1 MKKKKNVKT
10 CRILILIISIFLLT
24 GCTTTLV
31 DSKKQAVKNPET
43 GQSLT
48 KNILCQPENTK
59 TVKIYEK
66 NKVNVEK
73 LPKCDNFKLTSG
85 GYEGLWTSI
94 FVKPLAFIILKLGK
108 LVGSFAISIII
119 ITVIL
124 RFILFPFT
132 KKMAI
137 QSELMKKASPE
148 LERIRK
154 KYEGKTDEA
163 SMMRQ
168 NQEMLMVYKKYN
180 FNPLSSCLVSFIQ
193 LPLFLAFF
201 EAINRVPAIF
211 EDKFIGLQ
219 LGTTPVVGFGTST
232 FYVYLILIILIGA
245 TTIYT
250 FKMSGAASQDPSMNM
265 IPIMMSI
272 MIIFTALFMPSAL
285 GIYWVTQ
292 NLFMIIQNT
301 LTVKGV
307 KK

>member
-1 MKKKKNVKT
+1 MKNKKKLKIK
-10 CRILILIISIFLLT
+10 RILILVMVTFLLT

-31 DSKKQAVKNPET
+31 DNKKQAVKNPET

-48 KNILCQPENTK
+48 KNILCQPENERTI
-59 TVKIYEK
+59 KIYEK
-66 NKVNVEK
+66 NKVKVEK
-73 LPKCDNFKLTSG
+73 LPKCDNFKITSG

-119 ITVIL
+119 ITIIL
-124 RFILFPFT
+124 RFVLFPFT
-132 KKMAI
+132 RKMAI

-163 SMMRQ
+163 SMVRQ

-232 FYVYLILIILIGA
+232 FYAYLILIVLIGV

-250 FKMSGAASQDPSMNM
+250 FKMNGTATQDPSMKM
-265 IPIMMSI
+265 MPIMMSV

-285 GIYWVTQ
+285 GIYWVIQ
-292 NLFMIIQNT
+292 NLFMIIQT
-301 LTVKGV
+301 SLTVKGA

>member
-1 MKKKKNVKT
+1 MKNKKKLKIK
-10 CRILILIISIFLLT
+10 RILILVMVTFLLT

-31 DSKKQAVKNPET
+31 DNKKQAVKNPET

-48 KNILCQPENTK
+48 KNILCQPENERTI
-59 TVKIYEK
+59 KIYEK
-66 NKVNVEK
+66 NKVKVEK
-73 LPKCDNFKLTSG
+73 LPKCDNFKITSG

-119 ITVIL
+119 ITIIL
-124 RFILFPFT
+124 RFVLFPFT
-132 KKMAI
+132 RKMAI

-163 SMMRQ
+163 SMVRQ

-232 FYVYLILIILIGA
+232 FYAYLILIVLIGV

-250 FKMSGAASQDPSMNM
+250 FKMNGTATQDPSMKM
-265 IPIMMSI
+265 MPIMMSV

-285 GIYWVTQ
+285 GIYWVIQ
-292 NLFMIIQNT
+292 NLFMIIQT
-301 LTVKGV
+301 SLTVKGAT
-307 KK
+307 K

>member
-1 MKKKKNVKT
+1 MKNKKLKKVA
-10 CRILILIISIFLLT
+10 ILSIAILLLT

-48 KNILCQPENTK
+48 ENILCQPENEK

-66 NKVNVEK
+66 NKVNVKK
-73 LPKCDNFKLTSG
+73 LPKCDNFKVTSG

-94 FVKPLAFIILKLGK
+94 FVKPLAYIILKLGK
-108 LVGSFAISIII
+108 LVSSFAISIII

-132 KKMAI
+132 KKMAL
-137 QSELMKKASPE
+137 QSEMMKQASPE

-163 SMMRQ
+163 SLMRQ

-193 LPLFLAFF
+193 LPLFFAFF

-219 LGTTPVVGFGTST
+219 LGTTPLVGFGTST
-232 FYVYLILIILIGA
+232 FYVYVILIVLIGA

-250 FKMSGAASQDPSMNM
+250 FKMSGATSQDPSMKM
-265 IPIMMSI
+265 MPVMMSV

-292 NLFMIIQNT
+292 NLFMIVQNT
-301 LTVKGV
+301 ITTKGA

>member
-1 MKKKKNVKT
+1 MKKKKNAKT

-154 KYEGKTDEA
+154 KYGRIKNET
-163 SMMRQ
+163 RI
-168 NQEMLMVYKKYN
+168 
-180 FNPLSSCLVSFIQ
+180 C
-193 LPLFLAFF
+193 
-201 EAINRVPAIF
+201 
-211 EDKFIGLQ
+211 
-219 LGTTPVVGFGTST
+219 
-232 FYVYLILIILIGA
+232 
-245 TTIYT
+245 
-250 FKMSGAASQDPSMNM
+250 
-265 IPIMMSI
+265 
-272 MIIFTALFMPSAL
+272 
-285 GIYWVTQ
+285 
-292 NLFMIIQNT
+292 
-301 LTVKGV
+301 
-307 KK
+307 